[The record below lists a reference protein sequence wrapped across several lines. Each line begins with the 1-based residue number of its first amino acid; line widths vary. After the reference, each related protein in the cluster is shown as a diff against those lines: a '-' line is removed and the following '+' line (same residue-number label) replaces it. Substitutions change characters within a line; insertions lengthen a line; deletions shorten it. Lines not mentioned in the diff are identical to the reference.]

1 VIPELGQLA
10 LILALLLAA
19 AQCLLPL
26 IGAQTGNRALIATAR
41 PIVAGQ
47 AVFVAL
53 AFAILTYAFLTQD
66 FSVKYV
72 ALNSNLRLP
81 WYYRF
86 SAVWGAHEGSL
97 LLWVLILNVWT
108 VAVAAFSQRLPDD
121 FIARVLS
128 VLGFIAF
135 GFLLF
140 TALTSNPFERA
151 LPMPFDGN
159 DLNPVLQ
166 DPGLIMHPP
175 MLYTGF
181 VGFSVAFAFAL
192 AALIGGELD
201 VRWVRWARPWTNVA
215 WGFLTLGIALGSWWA
230 YYELGWGGWWFWDP
244 VENSSFMPWL
254 VGTALIHSQAVTEK
268 RGSFRAWTLLL
279 AIFAFSLSLLGTF
292 LVRSGVLTSVH
303 AVAADPR
310 RGLFILGFLGIVI
323 GGSFLIYALRA
334 PKVAGGEPFAAV
346 SRETA
351 LLINNLMFV
360 CAAAMVLLGTLYP
373 LLGEALNLGRISVG
387 PPYFGFMFVL
397 LMLPVVLL
405 VPFGPFLRWR
415 SGDWRASLKHLR
427 PALLGAVGIAV
438 VAAIVAA
445 VVANGLPLKAIVGA
459 AVSIWVGLGIALYAL
474 MRWRS
479 APRGRRYTPEMLG
492 MILAHFGI
500 AIFLAGVLIVEATN
514 IEKDIKLSPNET
526 IVLGGLTFRF
536 DGVKGSEG
544 PNFKADRGTLTVL
557 KNDAVV
563 ATLNPE
569 KRQYSRGTQVQT
581 ESAIDPGLFRD
592 IYVALGEPI
601 GTDGAWAVRIY
612 VKPFV
617 RWIWLGALF
626 MMLGGFVAATD
637 RRFRAL
643 PERAPAESKAPSS
656 TTSAGAAA

>member
-1 VIPELGQLA
+1 MIPELGQLA
-10 LILALLLAA
+10 LILALLLSF
-19 AQCLLPL
+19 AQFALPI
-26 IGAQTGNRALIATAR
+26 IGAQIGNRALMNVAR
-41 PIVAGQ
+41 PAVAGQ

-53 AFAILTYAFLTQD
+53 AFAILTYAFITQD

-72 ALNSNLRLP
+72 AYNSNLHLP

-108 VAVAAFSQRLPDD
+108 VAVAAFSRKLPDD
-121 FIARVLS
+121 FIARVLG
-128 VLGFIAF
+128 VLGFISF

-140 TALTSNPFERA
+140 TVLTSNPFERF
-151 LPMPFDGN
+151 LPMPGDGS

-175 MLYTGF
+175 MLYMGY

-215 WGFLTLGIALGSWWA
+215 WAFLTLGIALGSWWA

-244 VENSSFMPWL
+244 VENASFMPWL

-303 AVAADPR
+303 AFASDPK
-310 RGLFILGFLGIVI
+310 RGLFILAFLAIVI
-323 GGSFLIYALRA
+323 GGSLLIYALRA

-346 SRETA
+346 SRETT

-373 LLGEALNLGRISVG
+373 LIGEALNIGRISVG

-415 SGDWRASLKHLR
+415 TGDWRASLR
-427 PALLGAVGIAV
+427 ALLPAFVLAVI
-438 VAAIVAA
+438 AAIVAWLVAGGLPFRA
-445 VVANGLPLKAIVGA
+445 VVGTA
-459 AVSIWVGLGIALYAL
+459 ASIWVALGIALYAL
-474 MRWRS
+474 MRWRN

-492 MILAHFGI
+492 MISAHFGI
-500 AIFLAGVLIVEATN
+500 AIFLAGVLVVEATS
-514 IEKDIKLSPNET
+514 IEKDIRMTPNET
-526 IVLGGLTFRF
+526 VAIGALTFRF
-536 DGVKGSEG
+536 DGVQHAEG
-544 PNFKADRGTLTVL
+544 PNFSADQGTLTVM
-557 KNDAVV
+557 KGDTVV
-563 ATLNPE
+563 ATLNPQ

-592 IYVALGEPI
+592 VYVALGEPI

-612 VKPFV
+612 LKPFV

-626 MMLGGFVAATD
+626 MMLGGFIAAAD
-637 RRFRAL
+637 RRFRSL
-643 PERAPAESKAPSS
+643 PEPRTQAAPAPGATPARA
-656 TTSAGAAA
+656 SA